1 MSPLRFTGDLKYKS
15 VSLETQIPLS
25 RVRDGSNQ
33 FDDCF
38 VFKEGEN
45 IRVYDRICNHAGE
58 KLSLQPDDKDC
69 AHCPRHGWK
78 FSLKKGCYH
87 NNLKKDPIAHI
98 FKNDKIVFEKT
109 KSTPYFGENSNK
121 RKFSF
126 ELINHACL
134 LFRGDSFS
142 FVIDPW
148 IVGSTLSTG
157 WWPSLPRRSDW
168 ADVVNKCDFIFISH
182 NHADHLHKHTLSKV
196 RRDMIFYV
204 PRFASDS
211 VRKILKKFGFQNIE
225 YLEFE
230 KVYSLEKDGD
240 FEISCLKSGDHREDS
255 GFYFRYGA
263 FDFLN
268 TIDANLVNNDRFPH
282 KVTIFACN
290 IHIGSGEYPLCFDYI
305 DEERKLEIMRKNL
318 DDGINQIDSYLST
331 IQPQYF
337 LPYGGFM
344 EAKAPRDKV
353 IKEKMIANIPTSYK
367 SVCRENEVKLCDANE
382 ATVFEFMGSY
392 LEKKYTLSTPSI
404 IVTDEDVSNE
414 ISYIKENFHEIKND
428 LVLEYFNNSDFNDQ
442 LSLYLS
448 WTSDDFLSIYE
459 TVHVDFSGDKPK
471 AIFLDNFNWEKIKK
485 EFNPDIESK
494 RLLYLKVRREILNQ
508 LIEQSLPWE
517 NVAAGYQMRFDRIPD
532 IYNQE
537 FWCYFTNQY
546 IYQPQ

>member
-1 MSPLRFTGDLKYKS
+1 MGQISLTIVLCLKES
-15 VSLETQIPLS
+15 
-25 RVRDGSNQ
+25 
-33 FDDCF
+33 
-38 VFKEGEN
+38 EN

-58 KLSLQPDDKDC
+58 KLSLQSDNIDF
-69 AHCPRHGWK
+69 ARCPRHGWK
-78 FSLKKGCYH
+78 FSLKKGCYQ
-87 NNLKKDPIAHI
+87 NNLTKDPITHI
-98 FKNDKIVFEKT
+98 IKNDKIVFEKV
-109 KSTPYFGENSNK
+109 KSIPYLDENSNK

-168 ADVVNKCDFIFISH
+168 ADVVNKCDFIYISH
-182 NHADHLHKHTLSKV
+182 NHADHLHKHTLSKI
-196 RRDMIFYV
+196 RPDMNFYI
-204 PRFASDS
+204 PKFASDS
-211 VRKILKKFGFQNIE
+211 VRKTLIRFGFKNIE

-230 KVYSLEKDGD
+230 KIYSLEKDGD

-263 FDFLN
+263 FDFIS

-282 KVTIFACN
+282 KATIFACN
-290 IHIGSGEYPLCFDYI
+290 IHIGSGEYPLCFDSI
-305 DEERKLEIMRKNL
+305 SEEEKVAIMKKNL

-331 IQPQYF
+331 IQPKYF

-344 EAKAPRDKV
+344 EAKAPRDK
-353 IKEKMIANIPTSYK
+353 IIREKMIANIPVSYE
-367 SVCRENEVKLCDANE
+367 SVCNKNKVKLCDANE
-382 ATVFEFMGSY
+382 ATVFEFMGSH
-392 LEKKYTLSTPSI
+392 LEKKYVPSRPSI
-404 IVTDEDVSNE
+404 NVTDEDVVSE
-414 ISYIKENFHEIKND
+414 ISYIKEKFHEIKNG
-428 LVLEYFNNSDFNDQ
+428 LVLEYFENSNFNDQ

-448 WTSDDFLSIYE
+448 WTSDDFLSIYK
-459 TVHVDFSGDKPK
+459 TVYIDFSGDKPRAK
-471 AIFLDNFNWEKIKK
+471 FLDNFNWGKLKK
-485 EFNPDIESK
+485 EFDPDFESN

-508 LIEQSLPWE
+508 LIEESLPWE

-546 IYQPQ
+546 ISASIIFFHLNT

>member
-1 MSPLRFTGDLKYKS
+1 MSPLKLTGKLKYKS
-15 VSLETQIPLS
+15 TSLETQLPLS
-25 RVRDGSNQ
+25 NVKDGSNQ

-38 VFKEGEN
+38 VFKEGNN
-45 IRVYDRICNHAGE
+45 IRVYDRVCNHAGE
-58 KLSLQPDDKDC
+58 KLSLQSGNTDF
-69 AHCPRHGWK
+69 ARCPRHGWK
-78 FSLKKGCYH
+78 FSLKKGCYQ
-87 NNLKKDPIAHI
+87 NNLMKDPIAHI
-98 FKNDKIVFEKT
+98 IKNDKIVFGKV
-109 KSTPYFGENSNK
+109 KSTPYLDENPNK

-196 RRDMIFYV
+196 RPDMNFYV

-211 VRKILKKFGFQNIE
+211 VRKALIKFGFKNVE
-225 YLEFE
+225 YLEFK

-263 FDFLN
+263 FDFIN
-268 TIDANLVNNDRFPH
+268 TIDANLVNDDRFPH
-282 KVTIFACN
+282 KATIFASN
-290 IHIGSGEYPLCFDYI
+290 IHVGSGEYPLCFDCI
-305 DEERKLEIMRKNL
+305 SEEKKAAIMKKYL
-318 DDGINQIDSYLST
+318 TDGINQIDSYLS
-331 IQPQYF
+331 INQPKYF

-344 EAKAPRDKV
+344 EARAPRDKF
-353 IKEKMIANIPTSYK
+353 IKEKMIANIPASYE
-367 SVCRENEVKLCDANE
+367 SVCNENKVKLCDANE
-382 ATVFEFMGSY
+382 ATVFEFMGSH
-392 LEKKYTLSTPSI
+392 LEKQYVLSTPSI
-404 IVTDEDVSNE
+404 DVTDEDVANE
-414 ISYIKENFHEIKND
+414 ISYIKENFHEIKSD
-428 LVLEYFNNSDFNDQ
+428 LVLEYFENSNFTDQ

-448 WTSDDFLSIYE
+448 WTSDDFLSICK
-459 TVHVDFSGDKPK
+459 TVHIDFSGDKPRAK
-471 AIFLDNFNWEKIKK
+471 FLDNFNWEKLKK
-485 EFNPDIESK
+485 EFDPNIESN

-508 LIEQSLPWE
+508 LIEESLPWE

-546 IYQPQ
+546 VYQP